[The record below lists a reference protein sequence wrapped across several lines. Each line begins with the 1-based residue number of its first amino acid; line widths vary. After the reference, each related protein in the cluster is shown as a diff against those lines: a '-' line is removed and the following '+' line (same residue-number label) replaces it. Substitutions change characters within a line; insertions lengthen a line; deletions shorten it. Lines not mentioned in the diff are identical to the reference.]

1 MSSHQQP
8 LPLVTIVVNCYNHSR
23 FVVEALESVKAQA
36 YPNLRLVVLDDCSKD
51 DSAEIIRQW
60 LDRHYPD
67 AVFVEHKTN
76 AGICRS
82 LNEALSHAQGKY
94 VRLLASDDRMVPGML
109 LRQVEAMEAD
119 SEEVGVLYS
128 DAFQMDESGELLPKN
143 FIETYRPLAQMPEG
157 WIFDTLVEGNFIPG
171 MTALIRRRCFDVV
184 GNADEGLV
192 FEDWDWWLRVSRQF
206 RFKYFPEP
214 TACYRIVSTSMTG
227 RWGARIMESEQRM
240 FVKYLRWGWLAGE
253 RKKDAILWEYL
264 GAFRAYRDGRPDR
277 VVEAARSFR
286 HRICIKHALLLLSV
300 AMGLPF
306 NRFEQLMTFLRHVRG
321 RAKTPI
327 ANDEIR
333 REPR

>member
-8 LPLVTIVVNCYNHSR
+8 LPLVTVVVNCYNHAR
-23 FVVEALESVKAQA
+23 FVVEALESVKAEA
-36 YPNLRLVVLDDCSKD
+36 YPNLHLVVVDDCSTD

-67 AVFVEHKTN
+67 AVFMENTTN
-76 AGICRS
+76 TGVCRS
-82 LNEALSHAQGKY
+82 VNDALAQAKGKY
-94 VRLLASDDRMVPGML
+94 VRLIAADDRFVPGML

-119 SEEVGVLYS
+119 SEDVGVLYS
-128 DAFQMDESGELLPKN
+128 DAFQMDESGELLPKS
-143 FIETYRPLAQMPEG
+143 FIEAHRPFAQMPEG
-157 WIFDTLVEGNFIPG
+157 WIFDTLAEGNFIPG
-171 MTALIRRRCFDVV
+171 MTALIRLRCMDVV
-184 GNADEGLV
+184 GKADESLV
-192 FEDWDWWLRVSRQF
+192 FEDFDLWLRISRHFMF
-206 RFKYFPEP
+206 RYFPEP
-214 TACYRIVSTSMTG
+214 TACYRIVSTSMIRTMI
-227 RWGARIMESEQRM
+227 AAITESEKKV
-240 FVKYLRWGWLAGE
+240 FVKCLRRGWLSGY
-253 RKKDAILWEYL
+253 RKNDAILWEYEE
-264 GAFRAYRDGRPDR
+264 ACRAYRDGRPDR

-306 NRFEQLMTFLRHVRG
+306 NRFEQLMTLLRHVRG